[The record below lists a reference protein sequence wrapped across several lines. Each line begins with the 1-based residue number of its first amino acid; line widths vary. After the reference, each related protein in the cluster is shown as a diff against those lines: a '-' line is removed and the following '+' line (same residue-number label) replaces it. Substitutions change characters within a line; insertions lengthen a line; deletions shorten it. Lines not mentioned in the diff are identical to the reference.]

1 MTSLCPRRLR
11 WAGHEAKMEEGTSAF
26 KILSGKSTGKRPLGR
41 PRRRWEDNIRM
52 NLKQLGVN
60 TRNWVN
66 SAQNTDF
73 WRALVYSARNLWVP

>member
-1 MTSLCPRRLR
+1 
-11 WAGHEAKMEEGTSAF
+11 MEKDRSAF
-26 KILSGKSTGKRPLGR
+26 KMLTGKSTGKRPLGR

-66 SAQNTDF
+66 SAQ
-73 WRALVYSARNLWVP
+73 ARIIGEPL